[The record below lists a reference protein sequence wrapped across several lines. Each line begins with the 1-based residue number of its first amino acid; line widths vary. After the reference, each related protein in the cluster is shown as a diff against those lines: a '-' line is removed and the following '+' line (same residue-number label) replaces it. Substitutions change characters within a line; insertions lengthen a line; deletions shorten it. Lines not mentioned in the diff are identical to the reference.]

1 MTKDLIPNYR
11 YMKESDI
18 GFSREIETG
27 SNPVP
32 WSEKNFLDC
41 LKKDYYCL
49 IQEVNEDSSGFAI
62 QSISLFETH
71 ILNIG
76 IKEEFRKKGLGQ
88 DLLDQ
93 IIHASQSM
101 GSKKIFLE
109 VRVSNIPA
117 IELYKK
123 LGFKKVSLR
132 KDYYSLPEG
141 REDALV
147 MSKKLIK
154 EWKLF

>member
-1 MTKDLIPNYR
+1 M
-11 YMKESDI
+11 
-18 GFSREIETG
+18 
-27 SNPVP
+27 
-32 WSEKNFLDC
+32 
-41 LKKDYYCL
+41 
-49 IQEVNEDSSGFAI
+49 
-62 QSISLFETH
+62 
-71 ILNIG
+71 NIG

>member
-1 MTKDLIPNYR
+1 MSKVVYR
-11 YMKESDI
+11 YMEEDDLKAVL
-18 GFSREIETG
+18 EIERA

-49 IQEVNEDSSGFAI
+49 IQEVNKHPSGFAI

-71 ILNIG
+71 VLNIG
-76 IKEEFRKKGLGQ
+76 IKKEFRKKGLGQ

-93 IIHASQSM
+93 IIHASKSM

-109 VRVSNIPA
+109 VRVSNDPA

-132 KDYYSLPEG
+132 KDYYRLPEG
-141 REDALV
+141 REDAFV

>member
-1 MTKDLIPNYR
+1 MTKELIPNYR
-11 YMKESDI
+11 YMKKSDI

-27 SNPVP
+27 SNPAP

-49 IQEVNEDSSGFAI
+49 IQEVDKDSSGFAI
-62 QSISLFETH
+62 QSMSLFETH
-71 ILNIG
+71 LLNIG
-76 IKEEFRKKGLGQ
+76 IKTEFRKKGLGQ

-93 IIHASQSM
+93 IIHASKSM
-101 GSKKIFLE
+101 GSRKIFLE

-123 LGFKKVSLR
+123 FGFKKISLR

-141 REDALV
+141 REDAFV
-147 MSKKLIK
+147 MSKKLINK
-154 EWKLF
+154 WKIF